1 MNLKNILS
9 CIPACLAVL
18 FTTGCEEQQLPTYD
32 VNTHYVHFERM
43 WDEVVRFSFQTVP
56 GEDEHLIEIPVTLI
70 GLALPEGMEYS
81 VSVVTSDNPFVAD
94 GEEYVTTASD
104 DVYDISLSPVFK
116 EGVYSDNL
124 VVTLHNVPEL
134 QEEKCIVLRIENNE
148 NFLQGPEDYLT
159 SIIYVSDILSRP
171 DWWDSDFETIFLG
184 PYSDIKYEHFIIA
197 TGISDLSDM
206 SVPDIQAYV
215 RMYVSYLQ
223 QLDAEGTPLYESDG
237 QTKVLDTIVYR

>member
-1 MNLKNILS
+1 MAQPCSYAELTL
-9 CIPACLAVL
+9 LADDLYNRCNDDDAELARLMHELDPDTAV
-18 FTTGCEEQQLPTYD
+18 QLCTSDLTNAAQAYMYAF
-32 VNTHYVHFERM
+32 N
-43 WDEVVRFSFQTVP
+43 
-56 GEDEHLIEIPVTLI
+56 EIP
-70 GLALPEGMEYS
+70 
-81 VSVVTSDNPFVAD
+81 D
-94 GEEYVTTASD
+94 D